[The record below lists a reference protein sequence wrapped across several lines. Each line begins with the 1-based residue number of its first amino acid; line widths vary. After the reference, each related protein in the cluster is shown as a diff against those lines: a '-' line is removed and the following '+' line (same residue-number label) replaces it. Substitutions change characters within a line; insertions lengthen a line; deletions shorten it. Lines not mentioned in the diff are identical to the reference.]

1 LELATDHWSCA
12 RQTRLTVGTRIA
24 LALVESMVL
33 RRRRDVHD
41 FEVTLVDAA

>member
-1 LELATDHWSCA
+1 MTDYCGA
-12 RQTRLTVGTRIA
+12 RRQTVGAWIA

-41 FEVTLVDAA
+41 F